1 MLTLQQW
8 NCVSCDNETLA
19 TKRLKFVAAANNILL
34 YTVYRLRE
42 HCYIYDEQAQLKFST
57 LTINVVTG
65 GGQLLPNRRQGQFWD
80 WCKSDEFS
88 KMGVGVEAKD
98 WCVWEPRTEQPCQ
111 CRECQWLITAT
122 QSSHSIEHGGT
133 VSRRTANKKLATK
146 ALRNSQVCVAHA
158 VLFWNE
164 KETEIGM

>member
-42 HCYIYDEQAQLKFST
+42 HCYIYDEQAQLKFYT

-65 GGQLLPNRRQGQFWD
+65 GGNTCSPTGARASFEID
-80 WCKSDEFS
+80 
-88 KMGVGVEAKD
+88 
-98 WCVWEPRTEQPCQ
+98 
-111 CRECQWLITAT
+111 
-122 QSSHSIEHGGT
+122 
-133 VSRRTANKKLATK
+133 ANPMSFQK
-146 ALRNSQVCVAHA
+146 
-158 VLFWNE
+158 W
-164 KETEIGM
+164 G